1 MIPKLA
7 LNNCGF
13 GATIVLVIAIIST
26 SLVSMPT
33 TSASSSCDVPASS
46 DWGSD
51 YSPED
56 YMEVSRV
63 NEGDLFGYSGLE
75 SSLYPLDKGFSTEWS
90 DGTWSSFPG
99 VAVLNDSATTLSMV
113 LEPGHLYTFCIEF
126 GSSSSSASSE
136 ARGDIYLMT
145 EQNYGMYVFEYESRE
160 WSDEFRFD
168 WVPVEYRDFS
178 TWITFRDSH
187 AYESISYEE
196 FSIAIDSTGSAWSA
210 LGLQE
215 SQNQVFHLVLDG
227 WDNSRSGDSG
237 APGGDMNVEI
247 MVDVEERRPLPNY
260 TAYILIGALP
270 LSFIIIP
277 FILHSKY
284 LSSALDDDEQGMR
297 EVPYLKEIG

>member
-7 LNNCGF
+7 LNNCGS

-51 YSPED
+51 FSPKD

-63 NEGDLFGYSGLE
+63 NEGDLFGDSGLQ

-90 DGTWSSFPG
+90 DGTWGSFPG

-145 EQNYGMYVFEYESRE
+145 EQNYGMYVCSNTNQENGQMNSGLTGSQLSIGTSVPGLLSEIRTRMSR
-160 WSDEFRFD
+160 SPTGSSQLPLTRQG
-168 WVPVEYRDFS
+168 RLGRHLGSKSLRIRFS
-178 TWITFRDSH
+178 T
-187 AYESISYEE
+187 
-196 FSIAIDSTGSAWSA
+196 
-210 LGLQE
+210 
-215 SQNQVFHLVLDG
+215 
-227 WDNSRSGDSG
+227 
-237 APGGDMNVEI
+237 
-247 MVDVEERRPLPNY
+247 
-260 TAYILIGALP
+260 
-270 LSFIIIP
+270 
-277 FILHSKY
+277 
-284 LSSALDDDEQGMR
+284 
-297 EVPYLKEIG
+297 